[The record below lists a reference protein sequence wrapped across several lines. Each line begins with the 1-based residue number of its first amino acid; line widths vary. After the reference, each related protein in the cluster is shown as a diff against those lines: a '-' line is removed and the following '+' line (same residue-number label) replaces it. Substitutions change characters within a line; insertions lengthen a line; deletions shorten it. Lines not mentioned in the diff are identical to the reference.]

1 MRKGF
6 INPRVHQP
14 EENKRKTLR
23 ESVPVIGFVIRQVN
37 KPGYLLFI
45 VCFTLFS
52 VCYLSMYLVRRYL
65 SLLDFVL
72 RQVILYVLFIY
83 RCSSGNIASDYVDL
97 LLLSLEIVRRVR
109 VHKQW

>member
-1 MRKGF
+1 
-6 INPRVHQP
+6 
-14 EENKRKTLR
+14 
-23 ESVPVIGFVIRQVN
+23 
-37 KPGYLLFI
+37 
-45 VCFTLFS
+45 
-52 VCYLSMYLVRRYL
+52 MYLVRRYL

-83 RCSSGNIASDYVDL
+83 MSSSGNIGSDYVDL